1 MGDGGWLEAGGEVQ
15 VGGVMRCQQGSG
27 EGEQGKQGDERRAD
41 EGGAVSETLVG
52 RPRHIPQEVFKPA
65 DRGFAQRVVDG
76 ASPAYLRG

>member
-1 MGDGGWLEAGGEVQ
+1 
-15 VGGVMRCQQGSG
+15 
-27 EGEQGKQGDERRAD
+27 
-41 EGGAVSETLVG
+41 VSETLVG